1 MHYIWI
7 APLILFSYGYLI
19 WEEIGVS
26 TLAGIHILPFF
37 TFFELQ
43 PSNNNK
49 ENSWIRYI
57 LPIGTLK
64 KTYFQ
69 VSVPS
74 SSWSRSKGIVV
85 VRWEPAGNSSFI
97 YSIPFFRREI
107 AVRADKRISV
117 MNEILNGIRVI
128 KMYAWEGAF
137 SNVIGELRRLDLD
150 LIRRKWD
157 NFSYEVIKVRA
168 NAIFQ
173 SLVMGKLFFCFT
185 PPSLQSHY
193 MSFLKDFFHQI
204 REKTKFLSAVHS
216 CD

>member
-1 MHYIWI
+1 M
-7 APLILFSYGYLI
+7 
-19 WEEIGVS
+19 
-26 TLAGIHILPFF
+26 
-37 TFFELQ
+37 
-43 PSNNNK
+43 
-49 ENSWIRYI
+49 
-57 LPIGTLK
+57 
-64 KTYFQ
+64 
-69 VSVPS
+69 PS

-137 SNVIGELRRLDLD
+137 SNVIGELRRLDFD
-150 LIRRKWD
+150 FIRRKWD

-173 SLVMGKLFFCFT
+173 SLVMGKLFFFVLRRLHYKAIIWVFWKTSFT
-185 PPSLQSHY
+185 KSGKKLNFYLQY
-193 MSFLKDFFHQI
+193 TVV
-204 REKTKFLSAVHS
+204 TKK
-216 CD
+216 